1 MTVEELIIEGKK
13 HIHSHEVK
21 MLLASVLNY
30 DTLELLTHL
39 DEIVG
44 EEACEKFKNL
54 VQARKDNYPLQYII
68 GDVNFYGRKFIVNEN
83 VLIPRF
89 ETEELIEKTLIKIKE
104 VFADDNIAILDIG
117 TGSGAIGITLKA
129 ILPNSHVTCSD
140 ISKSALNVA
149 KINAENLNQE
159 ISFIQSDIFE
169 KIESKFD
176 LIISNPP
183 YIDKEEEIEAQVFK
197 HEPHL
202 ALFAKEKGTAM
213 YRQILS
219 EAKRYLKE
227 RYLLAFEIGVD
238 QKEVLKTLQKE
249 YFPKAEF
256 ECIKDL
262 SDKDR
267 IVLIYESK

>member
-44 EEACEKFKNL
+44 KEACEKFKNL

-159 ISFIQSDIFE
+159 IAFIQSDIFE